1 MPLTNPLPTELLL
14 EILAQLPVNSNP
26 LDILLVSSSFYH
38 VFSELLYG
46 HLKFRRIDQ
55 LTRFLNTFNS
65 TTSIPRPIRSITIDV
80 DNGLRLG
87 LYAHI
92 QALFSL
98 CKAAPHAEIDDHGRL
113 VLENLKFRFHTHSR
127 GNDLSVIYDALT
139 LVNPRTFTWIVPAA
153 LSYVL
158 QALATHTNLTHL
170 TLSHVKFPDNG
181 EILLLPE
188 FPSLKSL
195 TLSQVIFLRSD
206 IVLEYL
212 MKSANIHPFECQGS
226 QLESIRLI
234 DAYQHSIWGSRLRRS
249 HIENAATRRFTFE
262 AFNDDSLP
270 HADQADSMLTEVS
283 VLQKIRRVVLCQGK
297 FERII
302 GGDRVLK
309 DSILI

>member
-1 MPLTNPLPTELLL
+1 MLKKDQWKKRRLRLSRSISHACYLSMPLTNPLPTELLL

-65 TTSIPRPIRSITIDV
+65 TISIPRPIRSIIIDV

-98 CKAAPHAEIDDHGRL
+98 CTAAPHADIDDHGRL

-139 LVNPRTFTWIVPAA
+139 LV
-153 LSYVL
+153 
-158 QALATHTNLTHL
+158 
-170 TLSHVKFPDNG
+170 K
-181 EILLLPE
+181 
-188 FPSLKSL
+188 
-195 TLSQVIFLRSD
+195 
-206 IVLEYL
+206 
-212 MKSANIHPFECQGS
+212 
-226 QLESIRLI
+226 
-234 DAYQHSIWGSRLRRS
+234 
-249 HIENAATRRFTFE
+249 
-262 AFNDDSLP
+262 
-270 HADQADSMLTEVS
+270 
-283 VLQKIRRVVLCQGK
+283 
-297 FERII
+297 
-302 GGDRVLK
+302 
-309 DSILI
+309 